1 MKIIFK
7 IIYFFICVVHYYIII
22 PLRIKKNFTRT
33 FENNDYSDGGNGSKS
48 GFL

>member
-1 MKIIFK
+1 MK
-7 IIYFFICVVHYYIII
+7 IIYFFICIVHYYIII

-33 FENNDYSDGGNGSKS
+33 FENNDYSDGGNGSKF